1 MCPPPDSVSDAA
13 APGGPPSPT
22 AASKGVFKLVVKSDG
37 AVLPDSMR
45 VIAVEVSR
53 SVNKLAQARIY
64 VADGD
69 MAAKTFAVS
78 DAAQLVPGAR
88 ISIEAG
94 YGAKTWPIF
103 SGVVIKHGVRIDA
116 GNRVRV
122 CIECRHPA
130 FALTLSRNNK
140 NHVDS
145 TDSAAITAL
154 LSGCSGV
161 SADVAATTSE
171 YHGLVQY
178 YSSDWDFL
186 LARAEANG
194 LLVITGDETV
204 TVKPP
209 DTSATA
215 VLSLTYGTDIMRF
228 EAEID
233 ARTQYAKV
241 TGVSWDPANQAIA
254 TQDAGPVDLSLQGNL
269 DAATLGKVGGI
280 ASLRL
285 QTPVPLETA
294 ALTAWTKARQ
304 VKAALARVRGS
315 MAFQGSALALPGTM
329 IDLKGVGTRFSGKV
343 FVSSVEH
350 HIADGNWITDVDFGL
365 DPDWGG
371 VRQGGTGEAAS
382 GLMPGVTGLHIGKV
396 AKLDADPG
404 GENRIQVT
412 LPVLQDDAG
421 GVWARLASAYGSD
434 KVGAF
439 FIPEIGDEVIVAYL
453 NNDPSNPVVIASLYS
468 SMRAP
473 PYALSA
479 ENYTKA
485 IVTKGLLKVEFNDEK
500 KVISLLTPAGNKV
513 VMSDD
518 AKSIVATDQNGN
530 TFSLSEKG
538 ILLDSASDIV
548 LTAKAKIEITA
559 GSDMALKAGKDM
571 TQDAQNITIKAGM
584 AMVAKGASSAEF
596 SASGQTTIK
605 GATVNIN

>member
-1 MCPPPDSVSDAA
+1 MCPPPDSLPDAA
-13 APGGPPSPT
+13 PAGGPPSP
-22 AASKGVFKLVVKSDG
+22 ALASKGVFKLVVKSDG

-53 SVNKLAQARIY
+53 SVNKLAQARVY

-78 DAAQLVPGAR
+78 DAKQLVPGAR
-88 ISIEAG
+88 IDIEAG
-94 YGAKTWPIF
+94 YGNKTSPIF
-103 SGVVIKHGVRIDA
+103 SGIVIKHGIRIDA

-122 CIECRHPA
+122 CIECRHAA

-145 TDSAAITAL
+145 TDSDAIEAL
-154 LSGCSGV
+154 LKGYTGV
-161 SADVAATTSE
+161 DVTATTTK

-194 LLVITGDETV
+194 LLVITGDKSL
-204 TVKPP
+204 TVKAP

-233 ARTQYAKV
+233 ARTQYTQV
-241 TGVSWDPANQAIA
+241 TGVSWDPATQAIA
-254 TQDAGPVDLSLQGNL
+254 SQDASPESLGLQGNL
-269 DAATLGKVGGI
+269 DAATLGKVGGG
-280 ASLRL
+280 ATLRL

-315 MAFQGSALALPGTM
+315 MAFQGSALALPGTL

-350 HIADGNWITDVDFGL
+350 HIADGNWVTDVDFGL
-365 DPDWGG
+365 DPEWGG
-371 VRQGGTGEAAS
+371 ARHGGPGEAAS

-396 AKLDADPG
+396 AKLDEDPA

-412 LPVLQDDAG
+412 LPVLKDDAG

-485 IVTKGLLKVEFNDEK
+485 IVTKGLLKVEFDDEK
-500 KVISLLTPAGNKV
+500 KVITLLTPAGNTV

-530 TFSLSEKG
+530 KVSLSEQG

-548 LTAKAKIEITA
+548 LTAKAKVTLTA
-559 GSDMALKAGKDM
+559 GSDMALKATKDL
-571 TQDAQNITIKAGM
+571 TGDGQNITIKAGM
-584 AMVAKGASSAEF
+584 ALVAKGASSAEF

>member
-1 MCPPPDSVSDAA
+1 MCPPPDSVSAPAPAA
-13 APGGPPSPT
+13 GPPSP
-22 AASKGVFKLVVKSDG
+22 ALASKGVFKLVVKSGG
-37 AVLPDSMR
+37 AALPDSMR

-53 SVNKLAQARIY
+53 SVNKLSQARVY

-78 DAAQLVPGAR
+78 DAKELVPGAL
-88 ISIEAG
+88 IDIEAG
-94 YGAKTWPIF
+94 YGSTTTPIF
-103 SGVVIKHGVRIDA
+103 SGIVIKHAIRIDA

-145 TDSAAITAL
+145 TDSDAITAL
-154 LSGCSGV
+154 LTGCGTV
-161 SADVAATTSE
+161 DVAETTSK

-194 LLVITGDETV
+194 LLVITGDKSV

-209 DTSATA
+209 ATSATA

-233 ARTQYAKV
+233 ARSQYAKV
-241 TGVSWDPANQAIA
+241 TGVSWDPATQKIA
-254 TQDAGPVDLSLQGNL
+254 TQDATPADLSLQGNL
-269 DAATLGKVGGI
+269 DAATLGKVG
-280 ASLRL
+280 AVPALRL
-285 QTPVPLETA
+285 QTPAPLDTA

-304 VKAALARVRGS
+304 LKAALARVRGS
-315 MAFQGSALALPGTM
+315 MAFQGSALALPGTL
-329 IDLKGVGTRFSGKV
+329 IDLKGVGARFSGKV

-365 DPDWGG
+365 DPEWGG
-371 VRQGGTGEAAS
+371 ARQGGAGEAAS
-382 GLMPGVTGLHIGKV
+382 GLMPGATGLHIGKV
-396 AKLDADPG
+396 AKLDADPA

-412 LPVLQDDAG
+412 LPVLEDDAG

-439 FIPEIGDEVIVAYL
+439 FIPEIGDEVVVAYL

-473 PYALSA
+473 PYGLTA

-485 IVTKGLLKVEFNDEK
+485 IVTKGLLKVEFDDEK

-530 TFSLSEKG
+530 TVTLSDKG

-548 LTAKAKIEITA
+548 LTAKAKITITA
-559 GSDMALKAGKDM
+559 GSDMALKASKDM
-571 TQDAQNITIKAGM
+571 TQDGENVTVKAGM
-584 AMVAKGASSAEF
+584 GMVAKGATSAEF
-596 SASGQTTIK
+596 SAGGQTTIK